1 VSAQKGAGNV
11 LAGEPSDY
19 EFAGASYHLSMKRR
33 PFFLLFCVAVLF
45 AQVRYTFQPG
55 DTILRG
61 GWLFDSIHDGVRRN
75 TGIVVRNGEF
85 LEVDANLAGR
95 DLGAARVVNLA
106 DDEYILPGLFD
117 LHAHYAVDLF
127 GAGRVDEYTVNP
139 LLFLANGVTST
150 FPAGEVDP
158 EGMMEARKRI
168 DNGEQIGPRIMN
180 SGPYFGS
187 ARPGWNN
194 AAMTP
199 EAIRADVR
207 KWAALGI
214 KGLKAKGIHP
224 DQLAALIDEGH
235 RHGLTVTGHLD
246 SGFRN
251 SVNPRDAIAMGID
264 RVEHFMGGDALTA
277 DKPAYSS
284 LEHLDTASPEV
295 AAIFKTYL
303 SQNVFFDATLA
314 TYGTFS
320 DRQPKELYEYWTNE
334 MDFLTPY
341 ARTVVESRLP
351 RRNNEQFGRL
361 LIAKLK
367 EVKAFYDAGG
377 ANLITLG
384 TDHPSWGEFWSGF
397 MSHREL
403 QALVL
408 AGIPPA
414 AALKI
419 ATINGARAFN
429 MGTKLGAIERGRWA
443 DLFVV
448 RGNPLDDIR
457 NTRKVRMVMKAGE
470 IYDPAVLLASAKGK
484 MGPVSAED
492 AAWWKGN
499 LRFAKA
505 Q

>member
-1 VSAQKGAGNV
+1 
-11 LAGEPSDY
+11 
-19 EFAGASYHLSMKRR
+19 M
-33 PFFLLFCVAVLF
+33 LLFFAAVAF
-45 AQVRYTFQPG
+45 GQARYALQTG
-55 DTILRG
+55 DILLRG
-61 GWLFDSIHDGVRRN
+61 GWLFDSIHEGVRRN

-85 LEVDANLAGR
+85 LEVDANLSGR
-95 DLGAARVVNLA
+95 DLANARVIDLSN
-106 DDEYILPGLFD
+106 DEYILPGIFD

-127 GAGRVDEYTVNP
+127 GAGRVDEYAVNP

-168 DNGEQIGPRIMN
+168 DNGQQIGPRIWN
-180 SGPYFGS
+180 SGPYFGT

-194 AAMTP
+194 TEMTP
-199 EAIRADVR
+199 DAIRADVR

-224 DQLAALIDEGH
+224 EQLAALIDEGH
-235 RHGLTVTGHLD
+235 RHGLTITGHLD

-264 RVEHFMGGDALTA
+264 RIEHFMGGDALKP
-277 DKPAYSS
+277 DKSAYSS
-284 LEHLDTASPEV
+284 LETLDTASPEV
-295 AAIFKTYL
+295 QAIFKIYL
-303 SQNVFFDATLA
+303 SQNVYFDATVA
-314 TYGTFS
+314 TYGSFS

-334 MDFLTPY
+334 LDFLTPY
-341 ARTVVESRLP
+341 ARSVVESHLP
-351 RRNNEQFGRL
+351 RRVNEQFGRL
-361 LIAKLK
+361 LKAKLK
-367 EVKAFYDAGG
+367 EVKSFHDAGG

-397 MSHREL
+397 MAHREL

-414 AALKI
+414 AALRI
-419 ATINGARAFN
+419 GTINSARAFN
-429 MGTKLGAIERGRWA
+429 VGTKLGAIERGRWA
-443 DLFVV
+443 DCFAVN
-448 RGNPLDDIR
+448 GNPLDDIR

-470 IYDPAVLLASAKGK
+470 VYDPAVLLAQAKGK
-484 MGPVSAED
+484 MGPSRADD
-492 AAWWKGN
+492 ANWWKGN
-499 LRFAKA
+499 VRFAKT

>member
-1 VSAQKGAGNV
+1 M
-11 LAGEPSDY
+11 L
-19 EFAGASYHLSMKRR
+19 RR
-33 PFFLLFCVAVLF
+33 LFLFPFCVAILF

-55 DTILRG
+55 DIILRG
-61 GWLFDSIHDGVRRN
+61 GWLFDSIRDGVRRN

-168 DNGEQIGPRIMN
+168 DNGQQIGPRIMN

-277 DKPAYSS
+277 DKSAYSS
-284 LEHLDTASPEV
+284 LEHLDPASSEV
-295 AAIFKTYL
+295 AAIIKTYL

-314 TYGTFS
+314 TYGSFS
-320 DRQPKELYEYWTNE
+320 DRQPKELYEYWANE

-341 ARTVVESRLP
+341 ARTVVESHLP

-361 LIAKLK
+361 LKAKLK

-419 ATINGARAFN
+419 GTINGARAFN

-443 DLFVV
+443 DLFVAQ
-448 RGNPLDDIR
+448 GNPLDDIR

-470 IYDPAVLLASAKGK
+470 IYDPADLLSSAKGK

-499 LRFAKA
+499 LRFAKVE
-505 Q
+505 

>member
-1 VSAQKGAGNV
+1 
-11 LAGEPSDY
+11 
-19 EFAGASYHLSMKRR
+19 MKMR
-33 PFFLLFCVAVLF
+33 PILLLFCAAVTF
-45 AQVRYTFQPG
+45 AQVRYTFQAG
-55 DTILRG
+55 DIILRG

-95 DLGAARVVNLA
+95 DLDTARVVDLA
-106 DDEYILPGLFD
+106 DDEYVLPGLFD

-168 DNGEQIGPRIMN
+168 DNGQQIGPRIWN
-180 SGPYFGS
+180 SGPYYGT

-194 AAMTP
+194 AEMTP
-199 EAIRADVR
+199 DAIRADLR
-207 KWAALGI
+207 KWAAMGI
-214 KGLKAKGIHP
+214 KGVKAKGIRP
-224 DQLAALIDEGH
+224 DQLAALIDEAH

-264 RVEHFMGGDALTA
+264 RIEHFMGGDALTA
-277 DKPAYSS
+277 DKSAYSS
-284 LEHLDTASPEV
+284 LEHLDPTSPEV
-295 AAIFKTYL
+295 LASFKTYL
-303 SQNVFFDATLA
+303 SQNVYFDATLA
-314 TYGTFS
+314 TYGSFS
-320 DRQPKELYEYWTNE
+320 DRQPKELYEYWINE

-341 ARTVVESRLP
+341 ARSVVDSHLP
-351 RRNNEQFGRL
+351 RRVNEQFGRL
-361 LIAKLK
+361 LKAKLK

-377 ANLITLG
+377 VNLITLG

-414 AALKI
+414 AALRI
-419 ATINGARAFN
+419 GTINSARAFN
-429 MGTKLGAIERGRWA
+429 VGTKLGAIERGRWA

-457 NTRKVRMVMKAGE
+457 NTRQVRVVMKAGE
-470 IYDPAVLLASAKGK
+470 IYDPALLLASAKGK
-484 MGPVSAED
+484 LGPARAED
-492 AAWWKGN
+492 EAWWKGN
-499 LRFAKA
+499 LRFATA

>member
-1 VSAQKGAGNV
+1 V
-11 LAGEPSDY
+11 
-19 EFAGASYHLSMKRR
+19 
-33 PFFLLFCVAVLF
+33 
-45 AQVRYTFQPG
+45 T
-55 DTILRG
+55 
-61 GWLFDSIHDGVRRN
+61 
-75 TGIVVRNGEF
+75 
-85 LEVDANLAGR
+85 
-95 DLGAARVVNLA
+95 LA
-106 DDEYILPGLFD
+106 DDEYVLPGLFD

-150 FPAGEVDP
+150 FPAGEVEP

-199 EAIRADVR
+199 DAIRADVR

-277 DKPAYSS
+277 DKSAYSS
-284 LEHLDTASPEV
+284 LEHLDPASPEV
-295 AAIFKTYL
+295 AAIIKTYL
-303 SQNVFFDATLA
+303 SQNVYFDATLA
-314 TYGTFS
+314 TYGSFS

-341 ARTVVESRLP
+341 ARTVVESHLP

-361 LIAKLK
+361 LKAKLK

-397 MSHREL
+397 MAHREL

-419 ATINGARAFN
+419 GTINGARAFN

-448 RGNPLDDIR
+448 QGNPLDDIR

-470 IYDPAVLLASAKGK
+470 IYDPAALLASAKGK
-484 MGPVSAED
+484 MGPERAED

-499 LRFAKA
+499 SRFAAA
-505 Q
+505 QPPRQ

>member
-1 VSAQKGAGNV
+1 
-11 LAGEPSDY
+11 
-19 EFAGASYHLSMKRR
+19 MKLR
-33 PFFLLFCVAVLF
+33 AVLLLCCVGLSLG
-45 AQVRYTFQPG
+45 QVRTALQSG
-55 DTILRG
+55 DVVLRG
-61 GWLFDSIHDGVRRN
+61 GWLFDSIHDAVRRN
-75 TGIVVRNGEF
+75 SGIVIRNGEF
-85 LEVDANLAGR
+85 LEVDANLTGRELAG
-95 DLGAARVVNLA
+95 ARVVDLP
-106 DDEYILPGLFD
+106 DDEYILPGIID

-168 DNGEQIGPRIMN
+168 DDGKQIGPRIFN
-180 SGPYFGS
+180 SGPYFGT
-187 ARPGWNN
+187 ARPGWSNE
-194 AAMTP
+194 AMTP
-199 EAIRADVR
+199 EAVRADVR

-214 KGLKAKGIHP
+214 KGLKAKGIRAE
-224 DQLAALIDEGH
+224 QLAALIDEGH
-235 RHGLTVTGHLD
+235 RHGLTVTAHLD

-277 DKPAYSS
+277 DKSAYNS
-284 LEHLDTASPEV
+284 LEHLDTKSPEV
-295 AAIFKTYL
+295 AAIFQTYL
-303 SQNVFFDATLA
+303 AQNVYFDATLA
-314 TYGTFS
+314 TYGSFS
-320 DRQPKELYEYWTNE
+320 DRQPKELYEYWADE
-334 MDFLTPY
+334 KAFLTLY
-341 ARTVVESRLP
+341 ARTVVESKLP
-351 RRNNEQFGRL
+351 RQNNAQFGRL

-384 TDHPSWGEFWSGF
+384 TDHPSWGEYWSGF

-414 AALKI
+414 AAIKMG
-419 ATINGARAFN
+419 TINSARAFN
-429 MGTKLGAIERGRWA
+429 VGTKLGAIERGRWA

-448 RGNPLDDIR
+448 QGNPLEDIR
-457 NTRKVRMVMKAGE
+457 NTRKVRMVMKAGVV
-470 IYDPAVLLASAKGK
+470 YDPAALLNQAKGK
-484 MGPVSAED
+484 LGPVSEAE

-499 LRFAKA
+499 VRFAKA

>member
-1 VSAQKGAGNV
+1 M
-11 LAGEPSDY
+11 
-19 EFAGASYHLSMKRR
+19 ASRFNEATPGCNDLERGIILCMKAR
-33 PFFLLFCVAVLF
+33 PLLLLFCFSALF
-45 AQVRYTFQPG
+45 AQVPYTFQPG
-55 DTILRG
+55 DVILRG
-61 GWLFDSIHDGVRRN
+61 GWLFDSIRDDVRRN
-75 TGIVVRNGEF
+75 TGIVVRNGEY
-85 LEVDANLAGR
+85 LEVDANLTGR
-95 DLGAARVVNLA
+95 DPGSARVVNLA
-106 DDEYILPGLFD
+106 DDEYILPGLID

-168 DNGEQIGPRIMN
+168 NSGQQTGPRIMN
-180 SGPYFGS
+180 SGPYFGT

-194 AAMTP
+194 AEMTP
-199 EAIRADVR
+199 DAIRRDVR

-214 KGLKAKGIHP
+214 KGLKAKGIRP
-224 DQLAALIDEGH
+224 EQLAALIDEGH
-235 RHGLTVTGHLD
+235 RQGLTITGHLD

-264 RVEHFMGGDALTA
+264 RIEHFMGGDALTP
-277 DKPAYSS
+277 DKSAYAS
-284 LEHLDTASPEV
+284 LEHLDVTSPEV
-295 AAIFKTYL
+295 AATFKLYL
-303 SQNVFFDATLA
+303 TQNVYFDATLA
-314 TYGTFS
+314 TYGSFS
-320 DRQPKELYEYWTNE
+320 DRQPKELYEDWSNE
-334 MDFLTPY
+334 LDFLTPY
-341 ARTVVESRLP
+341 ARTVVGSRLP
-351 RRNNEQFGRL
+351 RSVNAQFGRL

-377 ANLITLG
+377 AGLITLG

-419 ATINGARAFN
+419 GTINGARAFN

-443 DLFVV
+443 DLFIV
-448 RGNPLDDIR
+448 RGNPLADIR
-457 NTRKVRMVMKAGE
+457 NTRKVRLVMKAGE
-470 IYDPAVLLASAKGK
+470 LHEAAALLADAKGK
-484 MGPVSAED
+484 LGPASAED

-499 LRFAKA
+499 VRFAKA

>member
-1 VSAQKGAGNV
+1 MMS
-11 LAGEPSDY
+11 
-19 EFAGASYHLSMKRR
+19 SMK
-33 PFFLLFCVAVLF
+33 PFPLLLLCSAAIAL
-45 AQVRYTFQPG
+45 AQAPYQLRSG
-55 DTILRG
+55 DIVLRG
-61 GWLFDSIHDGVRRN
+61 GWLFDSIRDGVRPN
-75 TGIVVRNGEF
+75 TGIVVRNGTL
-85 LEVDANLAGR
+85 LEVDANLTGR
-95 DLGAARVVNLA
+95 DTGPARVIDLA
-106 DDEYILPGLFD
+106 DDEYILAGLFD

-127 GAGRVDEYTVNP
+127 GEGRVDEYTVNP

-168 DNGEQIGPRIMN
+168 DNGQQIGPRIFN

-187 ARPGWNN
+187 ARPGWKD
-194 AAMTP
+194 AEMTP

-207 KWAALGI
+207 TWAAAGM
-214 KGLKAKGIHP
+214 KGVKAKGIHP
-224 DQLAALIDEGH
+224 DQLAALIDEAH

-251 SVNPRDAIAMGID
+251 SVNTRDAIAMGID
-264 RVEHFMGGDALTA
+264 RIEHFMGGDALTP
-277 DKPAYSS
+277 DKSAYNS
-284 LEHLDTASPEV
+284 LEHLDTSSPEV
-295 AAIFKTYL
+295 VAIFKTYIA
-303 SQNVFFDATLA
+303 QHVYFDATVA
-314 TYGTFS
+314 TYGSFS
-320 DRQPKELYEYWTNE
+320 DRQPKDLYEYWMNE

-341 ARTVVESRLP
+341 ARTVVESHLP

-361 LIAKLK
+361 LKAKLK

-377 ANLITLG
+377 ADLITLG

-419 ATINGARAFN
+419 GTINSARAFN
-429 MGTKLGAIERGRWA
+429 VGTKLGAIERGRWA

-457 NTRKVRMVMKAGE
+457 HTRNVRLVMKAGQV
-470 IYDPAVLLASAKGK
+470 YDPASLLASAKGK
-484 MGPVSAED
+484 LGPSRSED
-492 AAWWKGN
+492 AAWWKGRS
-499 LRFAKA
+499 RFSKTPIE
-505 Q
+505 

>member
-1 VSAQKGAGNV
+1 MLWCA
-11 LAGEPSDY
+11 
-19 EFAGASYHLSMKRR
+19 
-33 PFFLLFCVAVLF
+33 AV
-45 AQVRYTFQPG
+45 G
-55 DTILRG
+55 
-61 GWLFDSIHDGVRRN
+61 DSIRDGVRRN
-75 TGIVVRNGEF
+75 SGIVVRNGIF

-95 DLGAARVVNLA
+95 DLSAARVVDLT
-106 DDEYILPGLFD
+106 DDQYILPGLFD

-127 GAGRVDEYTVNP
+127 GEGRVDEYMVNP

-168 DNGEQIGPRIMN
+168 NSGQQIGPRIWN
-180 SGPYFGS
+180 SGPYFGT

-194 AAMTP
+194 AEMTP
-199 EAIRADVR
+199 DAIRADVR

-224 DQLAALIDEGH
+224 EQLAALIDEGH
-235 RHGLTVTGHLD
+235 RQALTITAHLD

-264 RVEHFMGGDALTA
+264 RIEHFMGGDALTA
-277 DKPAYSS
+277 DKSAYSS
-284 LEHLDTASPEV
+284 LEHLDPASPEV
-295 AAIFKTYL
+295 TAIIKTYL
-303 SQNVFFDATLA
+303 SQNVYFDATLA
-314 TYGTFS
+314 TYGSFS
-320 DRQPKELYEYWTNE
+320 DRQPKELYEYWTPE
-334 MDFLTPY
+334 KDFLTPY
-341 ARTVVESRLP
+341 ARTVVEGRPARS
-351 RRNNEQFGRL
+351 NAQFGRL

-384 TDHPSWGEFWSGF
+384 TDHPSWLEFWSGF
-397 MSHREL
+397 GSHREL

-419 ATINGARAFN
+419 GTINSARAFN
-429 MGTKLGAIERGRWA
+429 LGTKLGAIERGRWA

-448 RGNPLDDIR
+448 RGNPLEDIR
-457 NTRKVRMVMKAGE
+457 HTRDVRVVMKSGE
-470 IYDPAVLLASAKGK
+470 IYDPAVLLASARGK
-484 MGPVSAED
+484 LGPARAED
-492 AAWWKGN
+492 ANWWKGN
-499 LRFAKA
+499 SRFAK
-505 Q
+505 

>member
-1 VSAQKGAGNV
+1 MKTWPVLLVFCAAVS
-11 LAGEPSDY
+11 L
-19 EFAGASYHLSMKRR
+19 
-33 PFFLLFCVAVLF
+33 
-45 AQVRYTFQPG
+45 AQVHSSLQTG
-55 DTILRG
+55 DVILRG
-61 GWLFDSIHDGVRRN
+61 GWLFDSIHEGVRRN
-75 TGIVVRNGEF
+75 TGIVVRDGGF

-95 DLGAARVVNLA
+95 DLAKARVVDLA

-168 DNGEQIGPRIMN
+168 DNGQQIGPRIWN

-187 ARPGWNN
+187 ARPGWNH
-194 AAMTP
+194 AEMTP

-264 RVEHFMGGDALTA
+264 RVEHFMGGDALTP
-277 DKPAYSS
+277 DKSAYSS
-284 LEHLDTASPEV
+284 LENLDPNSPEV
-295 AAIFKTYL
+295 AAICKTYIA
-303 SQNVFFDATLA
+303 QNVYFDATLA
-314 TYGTFS
+314 TYGSFS
-320 DRQPKELYEYWTNE
+320 DRQPKELYEYWVNE

-341 ARTVVESRLP
+341 ARSVVASGLP
-351 RRNNEQFGRL
+351 RRNNAQFGRL
-361 LIAKLK
+361 LKAKLK

-414 AALKI
+414 AALRI
-419 ATINGARAFN
+419 GTINSAHAFN
-429 MGTKLGAIERGRWA
+429 VGNKLGAIERGRWA

-448 RGNPLDDIR
+448 RGNPLQDIR
-457 NTRKVRMVMKAGE
+457 NTRNVRMVMKAGE

-484 MGPVSAED
+484 MGPASAED

-499 LRFAKA
+499 VRFAKT

>member
-1 VSAQKGAGNV
+1 M
-11 LAGEPSDY
+11 L
-19 EFAGASYHLSMKRR
+19 
-33 PFFLLFCVAVLF
+33 

-55 DTILRG
+55 DVVLRG
-61 GWLFDSIHDGVRRN
+61 GWVFDSIHDGVRRN

-85 LEVDANLAGR
+85 LEVDANLAAR
-95 DLGAARVVNLA
+95 DLGNARVLNLA
-106 DDEYILPGLFD
+106 DDEYVLPGLFD

-168 DNGEQIGPRIMN
+168 NSGQQIGPRIMN

-194 AAMTP
+194 AEMTP
-199 EAIRADVR
+199 DAIRADVR

-235 RHGLTVTGHLD
+235 RQGLTITAHLD

-264 RVEHFMGGDALTA
+264 RVEHFMGGDALTP
-277 DKPAYSS
+277 DKSAYTS
-284 LEHLDTASPEV
+284 LEHLDIGSLEV
-295 AAIFKTYL
+295 AAICKTYI
-303 SQNVFFDATLA
+303 SQNVYFDATVA
-314 TYGTFS
+314 TYGSFS
-320 DRQPKELYEYWTNE
+320 DRQPKELYEYWANE
-334 MDFLTPY
+334 KDFLTPY
-341 ARTVVESRLP
+341 ARSVVDSGLP
-351 RRNNEQFGRL
+351 RRNNAQFGRL

-377 ANLITLG
+377 VNLITLG

-419 ATINGARAFN
+419 GTINSARAFN
-429 MGTKLGAIERGRWA
+429 VGTKLGAIERGRWA

-448 RGNPLDDIR
+448 RGNPLENIR
-457 NTRKVRMVMKAGE
+457 NTRNVRMVMKAGE

-484 MGPVSAED
+484 MGPSNADE
-492 AAWWKGN
+492 ANWWKGN
-499 LRFAKA
+499 VRFAKPT

>member
-1 VSAQKGAGNV
+1 MYDAARNLFWQCEAFGH
-11 LAGEPSDY
+11 LASPDNQVNAALVGEPSDD
-19 EFAGASYHLSMKRR
+19 EFARGASYHLSMKRR
-33 PFFLLFCVAVLF
+33 LFFLLFCVAVLF
-45 AQVRYTFQPG
+45 GQVRYTFQPG
-55 DTILRG
+55 DIILRG

-127 GAGRVDEYTVNP
+127 RAGRIDEYTVNP
-139 LLFLANGVTST
+139 LLYLANGVTST

-168 DNGEQIGPRIMN
+168 DNGQQIGPRIMN

-264 RVEHFMGGDALTA
+264 RIEHFMGGDALTA

-314 TYGTFS
+314 TYGSFS

-361 LIAKLK
+361 LKAKLK

-419 ATINGARAFN
+419 GTINGARAFN

-448 RGNPLDDIR
+448 RG
-457 NTRKVRMVMKAGE
+457 E
-470 IYDPAVLLASAKGK
+470 SARRH
-484 MGPVSAED
+484 P
-492 AAWWKGN
+492 
-499 LRFAKA
+499 
-505 Q
+505 

>member
-1 VSAQKGAGNV
+1 MKAGP
-11 LAGEPSDY
+11 L
-19 EFAGASYHLSMKRR
+19 
-33 PFFLLFCVAVLF
+33 LLFFCSSALF

-55 DTILRG
+55 DVIVRG
-61 GWLFDSIHDGVRRN
+61 GWLFDSIRDDVRRN
-75 TGIVVRNGEF
+75 SGIVVRNGDF

-95 DLGAARVVNLA
+95 DLGSARVVDLA
-106 DDEYILPGLFD
+106 DDEYILPGLID

-168 DNGEQIGPRIMN
+168 NSGQQTGPRILN
-180 SGPYFGS
+180 SGPYFGT

-194 AAMTP
+194 AEMTP
-199 EAIRADVR
+199 DAIRADVR

-214 KGLKAKGIHP
+214 KGLKAKGIRP
-224 DQLAALIDEGH
+224 EQLAALIDEGH
-235 RHGLTVTGHLD
+235 RQGLTVTAHLD

-264 RVEHFMGGDALTA
+264 RIEHFMGGDALTP
-277 DKPAYSS
+277 DKSAYSS
-284 LEHLDTASPEV
+284 LEHLDVASPEV

-303 SQNVFFDATLA
+303 AQNVYFDATLA
-314 TYGTFS
+314 TYGSFS
-320 DRQPKELYEYWTNE
+320 DRQPKELYDYWSNE
-334 MDFLTPY
+334 LDFLTPY
-341 ARTVVESRLP
+341 ARTVVDSRLP
-351 RRNNEQFGRL
+351 RSVNAQFGRL

-377 ANLITLG
+377 ASLITLG

-414 AALKI
+414 AALKMG
-419 ATINGARAFN
+419 TINGARAFN

-443 DLFVV
+443 DLFIV
-448 RGNPLDDIR
+448 RGNPLADIR
-457 NTRKVRMVMKAGE
+457 NTRKVRLVMKAGE
-470 IYDPAVLLASAKGK
+470 IHEAAVLLTAATGK
-484 MGPVSAED
+484 MGPASAED

-499 LRFAKA
+499 VRFAKA